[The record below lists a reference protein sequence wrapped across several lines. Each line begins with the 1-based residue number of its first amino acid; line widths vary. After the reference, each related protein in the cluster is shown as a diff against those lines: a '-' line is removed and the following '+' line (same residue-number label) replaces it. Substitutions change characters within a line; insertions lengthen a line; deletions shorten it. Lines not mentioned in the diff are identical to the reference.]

1 MAKTVNT
8 VTGPVP
14 SDTLGKTYIH
24 EHILFG
30 YPGYQ
35 GDLSVAPFDWDSAL
49 QLSIDTIKPIM
60 DNYGLKTVVDATPN
74 ECGRNVRFLKAVSE
88 ATGLNIIP
96 ASGYYFE
103 GEGAPAYFKQ
113 RSGLTNILPEVIE
126 MYTTEVTAGIEGTD
140 IKAGVFKLAS
150 SKGQI
155 TPYEEV
161 FFKAAAQVSS
171 QEGIPIITHTQ
182 EGTMG
187 VQQAEIL
194 IDAGADPKR
203 VMIGH
208 MCGSTDIQYHLNTL
222 AKGVYISFDRFGLQ
236 VIAGCPTDSARETV
250 LAGLCAAGYADRIM
264 LGHDAILNWLG
275 RPVAVPEQALPLIVN
290 WNWNNI
296 MENVIPAIKKMGVSE
311 EQLHLMLVEN
321 PKRFFGY

>member
-1 MAKTVNT
+1 MAKSVNT
-8 VTGPVP
+8 VMGPLS
-14 SDTLGKTYIH
+14 SDDLGKTYIH

-30 YPGYQ
+30 YPGFH
-35 GDLSVAPFDWDSAL
+35 GDLSVAPFNWDSAL

-60 DNYGLKTVVDATPN
+60 DNYGLKTIVDATPN
-74 ECGRNVRFLKAVSE
+74 ECGRNVLFLKAVSE

-126 MYTTEVTAGIEGTD
+126 MFTTEVTAGIEGTG

-150 SKGQI
+150 SHGEI

-182 EGTMG
+182 GGTMG
-187 VQQAEIL
+187 AEQAELL
-194 IDAGADPKR
+194 IAAGADPKR

-208 MCGSTDIQYHLNTL
+208 MCGNTDMQYHLNTL

-236 VIAGCPTDSARETV
+236 VIAGCPTDNDRETL
-250 LAGLCAAGYADRIM
+250 LAGLCAAGYADQIM

-275 RPVAVPEQALPLIVN
+275 RPVAVPEQALPLIAN

-296 MENVIPAIKKMGVSE
+296 MANVIPAIKKMGVSD
-311 EQLHLMLVEN
+311 EQINMMLVEN